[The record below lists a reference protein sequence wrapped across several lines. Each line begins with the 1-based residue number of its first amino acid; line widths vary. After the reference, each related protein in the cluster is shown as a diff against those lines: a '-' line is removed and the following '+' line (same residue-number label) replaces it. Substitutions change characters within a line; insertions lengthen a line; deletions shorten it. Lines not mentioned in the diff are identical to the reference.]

1 MSTKRWNKRAL
12 KARLR
17 ADIAFDT
24 APRPVSAD
32 LASKR
37 LEYFRIVALVEAGAV
52 EPDAGAEL
60 FDALVASLLPDGS
73 GAAADA
79 GISDLEQQPA
89 A

>member
-1 MSTKRWNKRAL
+1 VSTKRWNKTAL

-37 LEYFRIVALVEAGAV
+37 LEYFRIVALVEAGTV
-52 EPDAGAEL
+52 DADAATEL
-60 FDALVASLLPDGS
+60 FDALVASLTPS
-73 GAAADA
+73 ASVVVA
-79 GISDLEQQPA
+79 PA